1 MEQHIILQDHQ
12 LVFIE
17 LNFKILLRIMQ
28 AGILKPLTFVKP

>member
-1 MEQHIILQDHQ
+1 MEHYTALQDHR
-12 LVFIE
+12 LVPVE